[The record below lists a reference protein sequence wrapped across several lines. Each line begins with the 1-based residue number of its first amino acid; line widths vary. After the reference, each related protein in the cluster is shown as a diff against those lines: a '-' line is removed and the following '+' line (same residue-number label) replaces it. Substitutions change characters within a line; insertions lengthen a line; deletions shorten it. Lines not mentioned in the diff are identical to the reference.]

1 METQRFSLDTGEHDG
16 ISLIARTIFGVVC
29 IAAAI
34 ITTVKMAGSG
44 LLNMN
49 NIAAIVF
56 LGLFGIWLLATGL
69 GLTQRH
75 MTLAGDSIVL
85 KKSAYS
91 PARTIKAADIREIEF
106 SQLRITFTLKTGKII
121 ALQLGLLYR
130 ESSLRLMEAVEQFCT
145 SNGIVARGIESDMNN
160 TIHEEN

>member
-1 METQRFSLDTGEHDG
+1 M
-16 ISLIARTIFGVVC
+16 
-29 IAAAI
+29 
-34 ITTVKMAGSG
+34 
-44 LLNMN
+44 
-49 NIAAIVF
+49 
-56 LGLFGIWLLATGL
+56 
-69 GLTQRH
+69 
-75 MTLAGDSIVL
+75 

-91 PARTIKAADIREIEF
+91 SARTIKAADIREIEF

>member
-1 METQRFSLDTGEHDG
+1 METQRFSLDTGEHDR

-75 MTLAGDSIVL
+75 MTLAGDNRF
-85 KKSAYS
+85 KK
-91 PARTIKAADIREIEF
+91 E
-106 SQLRITFTLKTGKII
+106 RILTC
-121 ALQLGLLYR
+121 
-130 ESSLRLMEAVEQFCT
+130 E
-145 SNGIVARGIESDMNN
+145 NN
-160 TIHEEN
+160 KGCRYQGD